1 LESQNQEKDALI
13 EDYMTKCHSAEVK
26 VDKLTFQLGER
37 EDRALKMDEEIA
49 VLKEELTKMD
59 LLKQITL
66 QQETKIVTLQG
77 ELKILGQVRQA
88 HADAQKKVQ

>member
-1 LESQNQEKDALI
+1 
-13 EDYMTKCHSAEVK
+13 
-26 VDKLTFQLGER
+26 
-37 EDRALKMDEEIA
+37 
-49 VLKEELTKMD
+49 LKEELTKMD